1 MDARMMDGWQ
11 NTGIRAFVCF
21 SLINYRKYSC
31 LNMYL
36 DTELFPLLS
45 PGNKSAG
52 CINDATQCF

>member
-1 MDARMMDGWQ
+1 MDGR
-11 NTGIRAFVCF
+11 TLEFVHLSVF

-52 CINDATQCF
+52 CIDDATQCF

>member
-1 MDARMMDGWQ
+1 MDDGWQ